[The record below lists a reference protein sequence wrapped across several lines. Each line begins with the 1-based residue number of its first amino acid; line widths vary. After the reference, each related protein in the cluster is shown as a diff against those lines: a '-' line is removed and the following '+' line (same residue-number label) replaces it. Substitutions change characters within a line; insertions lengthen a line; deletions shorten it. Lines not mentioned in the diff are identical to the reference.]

1 MLCCG
6 ALSTRA
12 GLSPTAA
19 ITLQYYHSLR
29 SSMEGRYVTSCPR
42 RSDQLQPK
50 NYLTILFYGQP
61 PAEQDFSSSAGRPG
75 RWLIPDTY
83 KEVVHKKKCLLAHGH
98 SMYLSRWRNASV
110 WSQSVV
116 KRQTTIINYNR
127 SGLLVTWWS
136 RSAQRNRIPRSKFA
150 LMFQ

>member
-19 ITLQYYHSLR
+19 MLPLFTQLNGGEVCHFLSSPLR
-29 SSMEGRYVTSCPR
+29 SGH
-42 RSDQLQPK
+42 LQPK

-83 KEVVHKKKCLLAHGH
+83 KEAVHKKKCLLAHGH